1 MKHGAIFILF
11 GLIPLVASC
20 ASQPVRLTA
29 VGPSPSGGGSTSVGD
44 GRLQA
49 FTETREYAD
58 DDVYYFPHSGYQIF
72 TPDGKRFRYVWNH
85 NTQQDE
91 DPTLVTLPAG
101 HYLLRADAEF
111 CGRVLVPVVIK
122 PDQTTRVVLEPG
134 WKPNRRV
141 SPADLVQTPNG
152 YFVGWRA
159 DLSRNSQD

>member
-1 MKHGAIFILF
+1 MK
-11 GLIPLVASC
+11 IP
-20 ASQPVRLTA
+20 P
-29 VGPSPSGGGSTSVGD
+29 
-44 GRLQA
+44 
-49 FTETREYAD
+49 
-58 DDVYYFPHSGYQIF
+58 
-72 TPDGKRFRYVWNH
+72 
-85 NTQQDE
+85 
-91 DPTLVTLPAG
+91 LVTLPAG